1 MTKITAAEL
10 AAEAVELLPSRD
22 TLFLDANW
30 AGIVAT
36 NTSLAVNAA
45 TWGSVAQSAAWQS
58 ISVNQH

>member
-10 AAEAVELLPSRD
+10 AAETVELLPGRD

-36 NTSLAVNAA
+36 NTSLALNAA
-45 TWGSVAQSAAWQS
+45 TWGSVANSTAFQGIAVWQG
-58 ISVNQH
+58 